1 MSLLVTL
8 LVFIAVVAVVTLV
21 GMRLYVRPKEAM
33 ERVAGGIDQT
43 EHMPAHPSLAIYE
56 LIKRLGNFIPQSP
69 KDVTVMQR
77 RLIRAGIRNE
87 NALKILYG
95 AKFVCGV
102 SFPLLMGLGGSTSSM
117 EPSNKIFGV
126 LGAAAAGFFLPN
138 EYVRRMASKRQ
149 KEIARGLANALDLL
163 VVCVESGLGLDQA
176 ILQVSKELEHAHPE
190 ISEEFGFVNL
200 ELKAGKRRVDA
211 LRNLAERTGVD
222 DLKKLV
228 AVLIQADRFG
238 TGVAVS
244 LRQHSDFMRV
254 QARQI
259 AEEKAAKLGVKL
271 IFPIFFCILPSLF
284 VVTVGP
290 VAVKIMRELVP
301 MMNSI
306 QYGLKLRTKEAH

>member
-1 MSLLVTL
+1 MPFIITLVI
-8 LVFIAVVAVVTLV
+8 FIAIVAGGTLV
-21 GMRLYVRPKEAM
+21 GMKMYIRPKEAM
-33 ERVAGGIDQT
+33 ERVAGGID
-43 EHMPAHPSLAIYE
+43 PADHVPQHPSLAIHE

-87 NALKILYG
+87 SALKILYG
-95 AKFVCGV
+95 AKAICGIGL
-102 SFPLLMGLGGSTSSM
+102 PLLVALLVSTSSADS
-117 EPSNKIFGV
+117 SNKIAGV
-126 LGAAAAGFFLPN
+126 LAAGAVGFFGPN
-138 EYVRRMASKRQ
+138 EYVRRLAQKRQ

-238 TGVAVS
+238 TGVAQS
-244 LRQHSDFMRV
+244 LRAHSDFMRV

-306 QYGLKLRTKEAH
+306 

>member
-1 MSLLVTL
+1 MSMVLTL
-8 LVFIAVVAVVTLV
+8 IVFVALAAAVAAA
-21 GMRLYVRPKEAM
+21 GMKLYVRPKEAM
-33 ERVAGGIDQT
+33 ERVVGGIEQP
-43 EHMPAHPSLAIYE
+43 EHVPLHPSLAFHE
-56 LIKRLGNFIPQSP
+56 LIKRLGNIVPQSP

-77 RLIRAGIRNE
+77 RLIRAGIRKE

-95 AKFVCGV
+95 AKAAAGILL
-102 SFPLLMGLGGSTSSM
+102 PLVTAALLTSYSTDAG
-117 EPSNKIFGV
+117 NKVTAI
-126 LGAAAAGFFLPN
+126 LAAAAVGFFGPN
-138 EYVRRMASKRQ
+138 EYVRRMAAKRQ
-149 KEIARGLANALDLL
+149 HEIAKGLPNALDLL

-190 ISEEFGFVNL
+190 ISEEFGMVNL
-200 ELKAGKRRVDA
+200 ELKAGKRRVEA

-238 TGVAVS
+238 TGVAQS
-244 LRQHSDFMRV
+244 LRGHADFMRI
-254 QARQI
+254 QARQV

-290 VAVKIMRELVP
+290 VAMKIIRELIP
-301 MMNSI
+301 MMNNI
-306 QYGLKLRTKEAH
+306 

>member
-1 MSLLVTL
+1 MSILIAFVI
-8 LVFIAVVAVVTLV
+8 FIAVVAGVMLA
-21 GMRLYVRPKEAM
+21 GMKMYVRPKEAM
-33 ERVAGGIDQT
+33 ERVAGGIDPT
-43 EHMPAHPSLAIYE
+43 EHIPTHPSLAIHE

-77 RLIRAGIRNE
+77 RLIRAGIRKE
-87 NALKILYG
+87 SALKILYG
-95 AKFVCGV
+95 AKAICGI
-102 SFPLLMGLGGSTSSM
+102 GLPVIMALAISASSADS
-117 EPSNKIFGV
+117 SNKIAGI
-126 LGAAAAGFFLPN
+126 LAAGAVGFFGPN
-138 EYVRRMASKRQ
+138 EYVRRMAQKRQ
-149 KEIARGLANALDLL
+149 KEIARGLANSLDLL

-238 TGVAVS
+238 TGVAQS
-244 LRQHSDFMRV
+244 LRAHSDFMRV

-306 QYGLKLRTKEAH
+306 

>member
-1 MSLLVTL
+1 MPIIITL
-8 LVFIAVVAVVTLV
+8 LIFIAIVAGGTLV
-21 GMRLYVRPKEAM
+21 GMKMYIRPKEAM
-33 ERVAGGIDQT
+33 ERVAGGID
-43 EHMPAHPSLAIYE
+43 PADHVPQHPSLAIHE

-87 NALKILYG
+87 SALKILYG
-95 AKFVCGV
+95 AKAVCGIGL
-102 SFPLLMGLGGSTSSM
+102 PLMVALLVSTSSADS
-117 EPSNKIFGV
+117 SNKIAGV
-126 LGAAAAGFFLPN
+126 LAAGAVGFFGPN
-138 EYVRRMASKRQ
+138 EYVRRLAQKRQ

-238 TGVAVS
+238 TGVAQS
-244 LRQHSDFMRV
+244 LRAHSDFMRV

-306 QYGLKLRTKEAH
+306 

>member
-1 MSLLVTL
+1 MPLLL
-8 LVFIAVVAVVTLV
+8 AFLVFIAVVALV
-21 GMRLYVRPKEAM
+21 SLAGMKMYVRPKEAM
-33 ERVAGGIDQT
+33 ERVAGGID
-43 EHMPAHPSLAIYE
+43 PADHVPTHPSLAIHE

-95 AKFVCGV
+95 AKAVCGV
-102 SFPLLMGLGGSTSSM
+102 AFPLLMALAVSASSA
-117 EPSNKIFGV
+117 ETSNKIFGV

-138 EYVRRMASKRQ
+138 EYVRRMAQKRQ
-149 KEIARGLANALDLL
+149 KEIARGLANSLDLL

-238 TGVAVS
+238 TGVAQS
-244 LRQHSDFMRV
+244 LRAHSDFMRV
-254 QARQI
+254 QARQV

-306 QYGLKLRTKEAH
+306 

>member
-1 MSLLVTL
+1 MFLITVLIFV
-8 LVFIAVVAVVTLV
+8 AMVAVVSAA
-21 GMRLYVRPKEAM
+21 GMKLYVRPKEAM
-33 ERVAGGIDQT
+33 ERVVGVMAPVETQG
-43 EHMPAHPSLAIYE
+43 EHPSLAFHEI
-56 LIKRLGNFIPQSP
+56 IKRLGNFVPQSP

-77 RLIRAGIRNE
+77 RLIRAGIRKE
-87 NALKILYG
+87 GALKVLYG
-95 AKFVCGV
+95 AKVATGII
-102 SFPLLMGLGGSTSSM
+102 FPLLVMTFMAGMATDPG
-117 EPSNKIFGV
+117 NKIAVG
-126 LGAAAAGFFLPN
+126 LAAAAVGFFGPN
-138 EYVRRMASKRQ
+138 EYVRRLAARRQ
-149 KEIARGLANALDLL
+149 HQLARGLPNALDLL

-200 ELKAGKRRVDA
+200 ELKAGKRRVEA

-238 TGVAVS
+238 TGVAQS
-244 LRQHSDFMRV
+244 LRAHADFMRI

-290 VAVKIMRELVP
+290 VAMKIVRELIP
-301 MMNSI
+301 MMTNM
-306 QYGLKLRTKEAH
+306 

>member
-1 MSLLVTL
+1 MPFLIT
-8 LVFIAVVAVVTLV
+8 FIIFVSVVAVASTV

-33 ERVAGGIDQT
+33 ERVAGVLTNEQA
-43 EHMPAHPSLAIYE
+43 PAHPSLAFHD
-56 LIKRLGNFIPQSP
+56 LIKRLGNFVPQSP
-69 KDVTVMQR
+69 KDVTVMRR
-77 RLIRAGIRNE
+77 RLIRAGIRSD

-95 AKFVCGV
+95 SKAALGV
-102 SFPLLMGLGGSTSSM
+102 SLPLIAATLVM
-117 EPSNKIFGV
+117 
-126 LGAAAAGFFLPN
+126 GAATDPGNKVAAILAAGGIGFFAPN
-138 EYVRRMASKRQ
+138 EYVRRLAQKRQ
-149 KEIARGLANALDLL
+149 HLIARGLPNALDLL

-200 ELKAGKRRVDA
+200 ELKAGKRRVEA

-238 TGVAVS
+238 TGVAQS
-244 LRQHSDFMRV
+244 LRGHADFMRV
-254 QARQI
+254 QARQV

-271 IFPIFFCILPSLF
+271 IFPIFFCILPTLF

-290 VAVKIMRELVP
+290 IAMKIIRELVP
-301 MMNSI
+301 MVQSF
-306 QYGLKLRTKEAH
+306 E

>member
-1 MSLLVTL
+1 MTFLLPV
-8 LVFIAVVAVVTLV
+8 VFIGVVALV
-21 GMRLYVRPKEAM
+21 MLIGMKVYVRPKEAM
-33 ERVAGGIDQT
+33 ERVAGSIEAAD
-43 EHMPAHPSLAIYE
+43 HVPSHPSLAIHE

-95 AKFVCGV
+95 AKFICGV
-102 SFPLLMGLGGSTSSM
+102 TFPLVMALAVSTSSTDT
-117 EPSNKIFGV
+117 SNKIFGV

-138 EYVRRMASKRQ
+138 EYVRRMAQKRQ
-149 KEIARGLANALDLL
+149 KQIARGLANALDLL

-190 ISEEFGFVNL
+190 ISEELGFVNL

-238 TGVAVS
+238 TGVAQS
-244 LRQHSDFMRV
+244 LRAHSDFMRV
-254 QARQI
+254 QARQV

-290 VAVKIMRELVP
+290 VAVKIVRELIP

-306 QYGLKLRTKEAH
+306 

>member
-1 MSLLVTL
+1 MPLLFTIVL
-8 LVFIAVVAVVTLV
+8 FFGIAVAGATV
-21 GMRLYVRPKEAM
+21 GMRVYVRPKEAM
-33 ERVAGGIDQT
+33 DRVAGSIEAHDIA
-43 EHMPAHPSLAIYE
+43 PSHPSLAFHD
-56 LIKRLGNFIPQSP
+56 LIRRLGNIIPQSP

-77 RLIRAGIRNE
+77 RLIRAGLRGE
-87 NALKILYG
+87 HALRTLYG
-95 AKFVCGV
+95 AKA
-102 SFPLLMGLGGSTSSM
+102 L
-117 EPSNKIFGV
+117 FGIALPVMVASAV
-126 LGAAAAGFFLPN
+126 LGASTDPGNKFMAIASAAALGFFGPN
-138 EYVRRMASKRQ
+138 EYVRRLAQKRQ
-149 KEIARGLANALDLL
+149 KEISRGLPNALDLL

-200 ELKAGKRRVDA
+200 ELKAGKRRVEA

-238 TGVAVS
+238 TGVAQS
-244 LRQHSDFMRV
+244 LRAHADFMRV
-254 QARQI
+254 QARQV

-290 VAVKIMRELVP
+290 VAMIIVRELLP
-301 MMNSI
+301 MMQSI
-306 QYGLKLRTKEAH
+306 